1 MKDIYILYACDG
13 WKSLDSF
20 RTEVVTTS
28 IRKLKKEIKNMV
40 QKNDM
45 EVGND
50 SMYEHLM
57 KASLP
62 SSLFAGELN
71 QILEYGYIEV
81 WKD

>member
-1 MKDIYILYACDG
+1 MKDIYILYTCDE
-13 WKSLDSF
+13 WKSFDSF

-28 IRKLKKEIKNMV
+28 IRKLKKEIKSRV

-45 EVGND
+45 QVGND
-50 SMYEHLM
+50 SMYDHLM

-62 SSLFAGELN
+62 VSLFAEELN

-81 WKD
+81 WED

>member
-1 MKDIYILYACDG
+1 MKDIYILYTCDE
-13 WKSLDSF
+13 WKRFDSF
-20 RTEVVTTS
+20 RAKVVTTS
-28 IRKLKKEIKNMV
+28 IRKMKKEIKSRV

-45 EVGND
+45 KVGND

-62 SSLFAGELN
+62 GSLLAEELN

>member
-28 IRKLKKEIKNMV
+28 IRKLKKEIKSRV

-50 SMYEHLM
+50 SMYEQLM
-57 KASLP
+57 KGSL
-62 SSLFAGELN
+62 SGSLFTEELN
-71 QILEYGYIEV
+71 SILDYGYIEV
-81 WKD
+81 WND